1 MSSVLVRITFVDES
15 DLKHSLADAWLTT
28 EEHYNNNNSNRLER
42 HKQLTKRS
50 FIWLAI
56 TIKTAC
62 IKVKKFK
69 LTIHVREGSGLFIFR
84 YEGRRGARSQFKF
97 KER

>member
-62 IKVKKFK
+62 IKVTKFK
-69 LTIHVREGSGLFIFR
+69 LTIHVRECSGLLIFR
-84 YEGRRGARSQFKF
+84 SGGRLGARSQFKF